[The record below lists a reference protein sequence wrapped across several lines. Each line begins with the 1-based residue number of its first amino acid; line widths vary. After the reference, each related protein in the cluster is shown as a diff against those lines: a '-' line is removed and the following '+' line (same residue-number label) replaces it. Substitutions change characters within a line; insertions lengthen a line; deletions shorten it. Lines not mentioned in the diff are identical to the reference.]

1 MKTHLILLC
10 VFTLSLVT
18 AEPDPEVVA
27 KVVSPIS
34 YGPVYTGIHNVAAK
48 AIPGTVTYAAP
59 SWYYYGRKKREAD
72 PGVVGSVVSPIS
84 YGALHAG
91 ITHKVTHTP
100 GTVTYSAPKVISAPL
115 VYYGRKKREADPGVV
130 GSVVSPISYGALH
143 AGITHKVTHTPG
155 TVTYSA
161 PKVISTPLVYYGR
174 KKREA
179 DPGVVGSVVSPISYG
194 ALYTGIHNTEVTHT
208 PGTVTYAAPKVVSAP
223 LVYYGRKKREA
234 DPGVVASVVSPIS
247 YGALYTGIHKAEVT
261 HTPGTVTYSAPSVVG
276 YAAPYYYL
284 G

>member
-1 MKTHLILLC
+1 MGALHIYHLQLLNQPFITPFFQLC
-10 VFTLSLVT
+10 LFTLSLVT

-34 YGPVYTGIHNVAAK
+34 YGPVYTGIHNVAAT

-130 GSVVSPISYGALH
+130 
-143 AGITHKVTHTPG
+143 
-155 TVTYSA
+155 
-161 PKVISTPLVYYGR
+161 
-174 KKREA
+174 
-179 DPGVVGSVVSPISYG
+179 
-194 ALYTGIHNTEVTHT
+194 
-208 PGTVTYAAPKVVSAP
+208 
-223 LVYYGRKKREA
+223 
-234 DPGVVASVVSPIS
+234 ASVVSPIS

>member
-1 MKTHLILLC
+1 MKGIFILLC

-130 GSVVSPISYGALH
+130 GSVVSPISYGAL
-143 AGITHKVTHTPG
+143 
-155 TVTYSA
+155 
-161 PKVISTPLVYYGR
+161 
-174 KKREA
+174 
-179 DPGVVGSVVSPISYG
+179 
-194 ALYTGIHNTEVTHT
+194 YTGIHNTEVTHT